1 MKQKIMW
8 TISKRVTFSFKVVS
22 ISEIEKE
29 LRELN
34 SNKVTTFDDIVT

>member
-1 MKQKIMW
+1 MW
-8 TISKRVTFSFKVVS
+8 TISKRVTFSFKEVS
-22 ISEIEKE
+22 TIEIEKE

>member
-1 MKQKIMW
+1 MW
-8 TISKRVTFSFKVVS
+8 TISKRVTFSFKEVS
-22 ISEIEKE
+22 IIEIEKE

>member
-1 MKQKIMW
+1 MW
-8 TISKRVTFSFKVVS
+8 TISKRVTFSLKEVS
-22 ISEIEKE
+22 ISEIERE

>member
-1 MKQKIMW
+1 MW
-8 TISKRVTFSFKVVS
+8 TISKSVTFSFKEVS

-34 SNKVTTFDDIVT
+34 SNKFTTFDDIVT